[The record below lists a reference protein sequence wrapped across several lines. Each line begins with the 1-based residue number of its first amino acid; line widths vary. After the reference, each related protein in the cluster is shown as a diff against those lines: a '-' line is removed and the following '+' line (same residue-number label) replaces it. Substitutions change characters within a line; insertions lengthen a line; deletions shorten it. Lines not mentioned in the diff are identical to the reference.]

1 MRETEKSPLRSAPFK
16 IMKVM
21 HCHGERRM
29 CAGCLRFIGGLSA
42 DHTHIEITK
51 RARTSSCSAVKKR
64 SSEKE
69 KNNHKI
75 KQFVKHRMAQ
85 QHPYLVWQAEERA
98 LIEEHSLLQMHSLKL
113 KSGLLK
119 LMDLLTQV
127 KATGWNH
134 QFSAGHRDWTQIQKE
149 WELQAELLTQ
159 SLSLFSL
166 KSELMPEGW
175 KVASAVSI
183 FK

>member
-1 MRETEKSPLRSAPFK
+1 MQSHLLSGSLHSLNPQSLGGNRADVNEKVIFIFIKNMHVSMRETEKSPLRSAPFK

-29 CAGCLRFIGGLSA
+29 CAGRLRFIGGLSA

-51 RARTSSCSAVKKR
+51 RARTSSCSAERKR
-64 SSEKE
+64 SSEKK

-127 KATGWNH
+127 KATG
-134 QFSAGHRDWTQIQKE
+134 
-149 WELQAELLTQ
+149 
-159 SLSLFSL
+159 
-166 KSELMPEGW
+166 
-175 KVASAVSI
+175 
-183 FK
+183 